1 MTPLEK
7 VAAIRAAIPAEG
19 LFADKDW
26 LTSPEPFRIDAPFAA
41 ELDKLGYRLHL
52 FNRACNL
59 LYHQSIS
66 GKQPAW
72 VAEYLD
78 RGKPADLI
86 QYSRRKEIRDDLPR
100 VIRPDL
106 VLTDE
111 GYTIAELDTVP
122 ECRCRGWHGWC

>member
-72 VAEYLD
+72 VADYLD

-86 QYSRRKEIRDDLPR
+86 QYSRRKEIR
-100 VIRPDL
+100 
-106 VLTDE
+106 E
-111 GYTIAELDTVP
+111 GKAKLIPAEEVMRNAL
-122 ECRCRGWHGWC
+122 RAIS